1 MNLLKSF
8 SVSLF
13 SALLVL
19 SSSTQAATSDIQF
32 LQTLES
38 CQQKQYTSLLNNHS
52 KISALAQTSSA
63 EADTARKLRDK
74 LRSLKKFSKAKIALS
89 KEIKYRNRQG
99 ALLSL
104 DSSILALVSE
114 VLSDK
119 AKVSR
124 YKTKLKSNQTYRN
137 QTQLDEI
144 AGANEQVDQN
154 FHEIT
159 MKAFILKLTDDR
171 DFQSCVVSAP
181 ELRASL

>member
-1 MNLLKSF
+1 MIQSKKF
-8 SVSLF
+8 SVSLLG
-13 SALLVL
+13 ALLVM

-38 CQQKQYTSLLNNHS
+38 CQQKQYTSLLKSHTMVS
-52 KISALAQTSSA
+52 ELAQTSSA
-63 EADTARKLRDK
+63 EADTAKKLRDK
-74 LRSLKKFSKAKIALS
+74 LRSLKKFSKSKIALN

-119 AKVSR
+119 SKVSR
-124 YKTKLKSNQTYRN
+124 YKTKLKANQSYRN
-137 QTQLDEI
+137 QIQLDEI
-144 AGANEQVDQN
+144 AGANEQIDQN

-159 MKAFILKLTDDR
+159 MKAFILKLKDDR
-171 DFQSCVVSAP
+171 DFQSCVVSEP